1 MNELRTRSS
10 CKSIVSWVARTPS
23 IITHDGR
30 LGFGTRPD
38 RCRNR
43 AGPCCVPII
52 LATLVISQAFNHSSS
67 TNTMSQV
74 PESTATSS
82 TNFRT
87 IFTAALDEYK
97 KQTKED
103 ITSHSLA
110 AQLKSCESPSTI
122 LAVLRAQVTAFD
134 KSQSADDRLTKWLDP
149 TVNVLHAFSTILGD
163 TVGLVIATG

>member
-43 AGPCCVPII
+43 AGPCSI
-52 LATLVISQAFNHSSS
+52 TLVISQAFNHSSS

-74 PESTATSS
+74 PESTAISS

-87 IFTAALDEYK
+87 IFTAALEEYK
-97 KQTKED
+97 KQTKKD

-122 LAVLRAQVTAFD
+122 LAVLRAQVTVFD